1 MSESALEH
9 HEQMEH
15 AEHAAHSGDPFII
28 RVSVTIAILAVVAA
42 AISSLE
48 TVESGQA
55 LGKLSEAGLTQNKA
69 TDSWGYYQAE
79 RIKKTVY
86 DAVALQAPDK
96 AAEAGKQSEKYEAS
110 SRKIQEDSRK
120 LEEEVKVAEVES
132 RVHEERHHR
141 LTLAATFLHVA
152 IAISTISIIAK
163 GQRWPWYV
171 AMLLGIGGVGVG
183 ATAYLTH

>member
-1 MSESALEH
+1 MNESALEH
-9 HEQMEH
+9 NEHREH

-28 RVSVTIAILAVVAA
+28 RVSVTIAVLAVVAA

-48 TVESGQA
+48 TVESGLA

-69 TDSWGYYQAE
+69 TDNWGYYQAE
-79 RIKKTVY
+79 RIKKAVY
-86 DAVALQAPDK
+86 DAVALASPDK

-120 LEEEVKVAEVES
+120 LEEEVAADEAES
-132 RVHEERHHR
+132 RVHEGRHHR
-141 LTLAATFLHVA
+141 LTLGATFLHVA

-171 AMLLGIGGVGVG
+171 AVLLGVAGVGVG
-183 ATAYLTH
+183 ATAFLTH